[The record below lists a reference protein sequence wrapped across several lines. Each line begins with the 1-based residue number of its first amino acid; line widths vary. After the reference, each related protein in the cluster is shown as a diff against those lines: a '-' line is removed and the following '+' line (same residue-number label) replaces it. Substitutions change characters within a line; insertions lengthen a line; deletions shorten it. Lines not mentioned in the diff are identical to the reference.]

1 MAVFG
6 LIGLNP
12 DLTESSFTSQKYKT
26 GVPLQP
32 GPPVLL
38 FQALLLMVE
47 ASTCL
52 NSSGASPAPCEHLGA
67 AFLPAANDLITT
79 KYKKIIFLHY

>member
-26 GVPLQP
+26 GGPLQT
-32 GPPVLL
+32 GPSVLL
-38 FQALLLMVE
+38 FAGLIIDGGGKHLPE
-47 ASTCL
+47 FFRSF
-52 NSSGASPAPCEHLGA
+52 PAPCEHLGA
-67 AFLPAANDLITT
+67 ASLPAANDLITT
-79 KYKKIIFLHY
+79 KYK